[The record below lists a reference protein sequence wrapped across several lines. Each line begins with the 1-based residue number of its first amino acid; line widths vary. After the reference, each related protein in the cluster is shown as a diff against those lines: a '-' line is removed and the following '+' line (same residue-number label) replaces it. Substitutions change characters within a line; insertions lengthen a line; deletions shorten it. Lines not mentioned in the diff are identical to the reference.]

1 MKKSDSDFLSNNL
14 SIDIDWLEQELNSPK
29 IIQFKQILGSFIS
42 SAIDLLGKN
51 NSEKEILELFELSIA
66 SNDNEKLY
74 EIIDSLRQA
83 FTSYASGGLFD
94 LYIYQSNE
102 SWYPKIVLKSVLKPN
117 DISVLSS
124 SIDVYRGCDISEFIG
139 KRYGQSWST
148 SIEVAKKFAYQHY
161 NSQPWYK
168 KEKRCVLKAT
178 IKKESVF
185 FSRQNHYEKEIA
197 VNIEKL
203 SNVQK
208 T

>member
-1 MKKSDSDFLSNNL
+1 
-14 SIDIDWLEQELNSPK
+14 
-29 IIQFKQILGSFIS
+29 
-42 SAIDLLGKN
+42 
-51 NSEKEILELFELSIA
+51 
-66 SNDNEKLY
+66 
-74 EIIDSLRQA
+74 
-83 FTSYASGGLFD
+83 
-94 LYIYQSNE
+94 
-102 SWYPKIVLKSVLKPN
+102 VLKSVLKPN

-124 SIDVYRGCDISEFIG
+124 SIDVYRGCDISEFNS

>member
-124 SIDVYRGCDISEFIG
+124 SIDVYRGCDISEFNS